1 MIGRQLSHYRVVEK
15 LGAGGMGEVYRARD
29 ERLDRDVALKVLPA
43 NAFEDE
49 SARRRFRREATALS
63 RLNHPNIATIH
74 DFDHEQGVDFLV
86 MEYVDGTTLRERLE
100 RGALS
105 AGDVASLGAEIAAAL
120 EEAHEHG
127 VVHRDLK
134 PANIALTRRGQVKV
148 LDFGLARLRGPV
160 DDAVTTES
168 RTHGL
173 VGTLPY
179 MAPETLRG
187 AAPDHRADIYALGVV
202 LYELA
207 TGRRPF
213 EQTLSTALADDILHQ
228 DPTPPGRLGADLP
241 RWLEH
246 LILRC
251 LEKSPERRYQTAR
264 EIRVALQRGAA
275 QAGGPSVL
283 RSVRRRWR
291 VTLGAA
297 LLAMTLGGIATLTG
311 LLETRRL
318 STRVE
323 GKVMLAVLPFENLS
337 PDPEQEYFSAGLTEE
352 LIAQLGQLNPERLG
366 VIARTSAAL
375 YRSGGKP
382 ASEIGRELG
391 AQYLLE
397 GSVRSDGGAVRITA
411 QLVQVADQTQ
421 LWAGSYERALTS
433 IFSIQSDVARKVTT
447 SLAIE
452 LLPSGEA
459 LLDHKPTDDFAAHEA
474 YLKGRYHW
482 SRRTPEDFEQALAHF
497 EHAITLDPAYA
508 RAYSGLADTYILLAS
523 YSLVP
528 KAEARA
534 KAAEYARQG
543 LALDETLA
551 EAHTSL
557 AAVLTNPHGDLAMA
571 EREFRRAIELNPS
584 YSLAHQWF
592 SALLSRT
599 GRVEEAISEALT
611 ARSLDPLNPRSNVDV
626 SRAYYNA
633 HQYQKALDECRR
645 ARRLDPD
652 FPATHSMLG
661 LISLELGR
669 YDEAIEEIARG
680 APSTTP
686 SLWLGHALARA
697 GRRDEARREL
707 AKWEALWNTER
718 AASAPGAIAAI
729 HIGLGDTDGALEWLE
744 KAPEEVADELQFPY
758 FDPLRSEPRFQT
770 LRRRVGQ
777 TLGTEERP
785 REAGRQP

>member
-63 RLNHPNIATIH
+63 RLNHPHIATIH
-74 DFDHEQGVDFLV
+74 DFDCEQGIDFLV
-86 MEYVDGTTLRERLE
+86 MEYVDGTNLRERLE

-105 AGDVASLGAEIAAAL
+105 AGEVASLGAEVAEAL

-134 PANIALTRRGQVKV
+134 PANIALTRRGHVKV
-148 LDFGLARLRGPV
+148 LDFGLARLREPV
-160 DDAVTTES
+160 DDAATTES

-187 AAPDHRADIYALGVV
+187 AAPDQRGDIYALGVV

-213 EQTLSTALADDILHQ
+213 DQKLSTALADDILHQ
-228 DPTPPGRLGADLP
+228 DPTPPGRLGAALP
-241 RWLEH
+241 RWLED

-251 LEKSPERRYQTAR
+251 LEKSPDRRYQSAG
-264 EIRVALQRGAA
+264 EVRVALQRGAA
-275 QAGGPSVL
+275 GAKDPVD

-291 VTLGAA
+291 VTLGLA
-297 LLAMTLGGIATLTG
+297 LLAMAIGGIATLI
-311 LLETRRL
+311 LETPRP
-318 STRVE
+318 STPVE

-352 LIAQLGQLNPERLG
+352 LIAQLGQLNPQRLG

-375 YRSGGKP
+375 YRRGGKP
-382 ASEIGRELG
+382 ATEIGRELG

-397 GSVRSDGGAVRITA
+397 GSVRSDGGSVRITA
-411 QLVQVADQTQ
+411 QLVQVSDQTQ
-421 LWAGSYERALTS
+421 LWAGSYERALTR
-433 IFSIQSDVARKVTT
+433 IFSIQSDVARKVTA

-459 LLDHKPTDDFAAHEA
+459 LLDHEPTDDLAAHEA
-474 YLKGRYHW
+474 YLKGRYYW
-482 SRRTPEDFEQALAHF
+482 SQRTPKDFEQALSHF
-497 EHAITLDPAYA
+497 EHAITLDPGYA

-528 KAEARA
+528 KTEARA
-534 KAAEYARQG
+534 KAAEYARQA
-543 LALDETLA
+543 LALDERLA

-557 AAVLTNPHGDLAMA
+557 AAVLTNPQGDLVMA

-584 YSLAHQWF
+584 YSLAHQWLSGLF
-592 SALLSRT
+592 SRT
-599 GRVEEAISEALT
+599 GRNEEAISQALT
-611 ARSLDPLNPRSNVDV
+611 ARSLDPLNPRTNVDV
-626 SRAYYNA
+626 SRSYYYA
-633 HQYQKALDECRR
+633 RRYEKALDECRR
-645 ARRLDPD
+645 ALRLDPA

-669 YDEAIEEIARG
+669 YDEAIEEIAKG

-707 AKWEALWNTER
+707 AEWETLWNTEG

-729 HIGLGDTDGALEWLE
+729 YIGLGDTERALEWLE
-744 KAPEEVADELQFPY
+744 KAPEEVAGDLQSPY
-758 FDPLRSEPRFQT
+758 FDPLRSEPRFQA
-770 LRRRVGQ
+770 L
-777 TLGTEERP
+777 RP
-785 REAGRQP
+785 R